1 MMYQDELQ
9 HFGVKGMKWGVR
21 KKYYNKD
28 GSLNTSGKQKQ
39 VKDTYKSER
48 RAATSRAERKAAKNK
63 YKNSIAETYNKNY
76 KPNNRLNDIYNLGQK
91 GANRINDKMNAG
103 MSYGRARSEEYA
115 KTMAKAYT
123 TTAVMLATPAIANR
137 TINSVRKYAN
147 EKAIQKA
154 NAGLAKIGTMTLTKV
169 AGNVYEYKMK

>member
-1 MMYQDELQ
+1 MYEDELE

-28 GSLNTSGKQKQ
+28 GSLNTSGRQKQ
-39 VKDTYKSER
+39 IKDTYRSER
-48 RAATSRAERKAAKNK
+48 KAATSRTERKVAKSK
-63 YKNSIAETYNKNY
+63 YRSSIEQTYNKKY
-76 KPNNRLNDIYNLGQK
+76 KSTNRLYDAYKLGQK
-91 GANRINDKMNAG
+91 GVNRINDKMNAG
-103 MSYGRARSEEYA
+103 MSYGRARTEEYA
-115 KTMAKAYT
+115 KKMAKYYAI
-123 TTAVMLATPAIANR
+123 TAGMLASPAVANM

-154 NAGLAKIGTMTLTKV
+154 NAGLVKIGTMTLTKV